1 MIDPSDIERAAMRQ
15 CLKAFGAAAGEIGF
29 TKPLGDYTEAEA
41 LQVIDAIV
49 TCWTDAM
56 AAHHEA
62 TKFPPVRGLPPT
74 PDPLAPDA
82 ANPFVDFDDDIPF

>member
-1 MIDPSDIERAAMRQ
+1 MIDPSDVELGAMRQ
-15 CLKAFGAAAGEIGF
+15 CLKAFGEAAGEIGF
-29 TKPLGDYTEAEA
+29 AKPLGDYAEAEA

-49 TCWTDAM
+49 TCWTEAM

-82 ANPFVDFDDDIPF
+82 ANPFADFNDDIPF

>member
-1 MIDPSDIERAAMRQ
+1 
-15 CLKAFGAAAGEIGF
+15 
-29 TKPLGDYTEAEA
+29 
-41 LQVIDAIV
+41 
-49 TCWTDAM
+49 M